1 MFDEKRKVVLL
12 GTGFVGM
19 SMAYSVM
26 NTGGVDELILID
38 VNEEKAQG
46 EAMDISD
53 GLPYAK
59 SHLKVMAGSY
69 KDCQDADIVVITAGA
84 AQKPGQYYKTN
95 HVIRI

>member
-1 MFDEKRKVVLL
+1 MFDEKRKVVLV

-46 EAMDISD
+46 
-53 GLPYAK
+53 
-59 SHLKVMAGSY
+59 
-69 KDCQDADIVVITAGA
+69 
-84 AQKPGQYYKTN
+84 
-95 HVIRI
+95 